1 MEVRVL
7 VSLRVDRDSLGMT
20 IMMEMVMMIM
30 MVMAILM
37 VMVMM
42 VMVMVMMLVVTM
54 TMTMEMMVFWS
65 RCEWMAIFCRNQINI
80 LSKRIT
86 LIIQRNGNGEEL
98 DVYRLY
104 REKKLILR
112 IGIGLQR

>member
-1 MEVRVL
+1 MGG
-7 VSLRVDRDSLGMT
+7 VSVAFEKV
-20 IMMEMVMMIM
+20 IMMM
-30 MVMAILM
+30 LM
-37 VMVMM
+37 VTMVMM
-42 VMVMVMMLVVTM
+42 VMVMVTMVMMV
-54 TMTMEMMVFWS
+54 MVFWS
-65 RCEWMAIFCRNQINI
+65 RSEWMAIFCRNQINI

>member
-7 VSLRVDRDSLGMT
+7 VSLRVDRDSLVMT
-20 IMMEMVMMIM
+20 IMMMM
-30 MVMAILM
+30 MV
-37 VMVMM
+37 M

-54 TMTMEMMVFWS
+54 TMTMVMMVMVFWS
-65 RCEWMAIFCRNQINI
+65 RSEWMAIFCRNQINI

-104 REKKLILR
+104 REKKLILH
-112 IGIGLQR
+112 IGIGLQRWHNFW

>member
-7 VSLRVDRDSLGMT
+7 VSLRVDRDSLVMT
-20 IMMEMVMMIM
+20 IMMEMVMM
-30 MVMAILM
+30 MVMVMTIM
-37 VMVMM
+37 MVMM
-42 VMVMVMMLVVTM
+42 VMVMMVTM

-65 RCEWMAIFCRNQINI
+65 RSEWMAIFCRNQINI

-98 DVYRLY
+98 DVYRLC
-104 REKKLILR
+104 RKKETYSSYWYC
-112 IGIGLQR
+112 LQLWHKFS